1 MCLWVWFVHDG
12 ARDTA
17 ISDEGPAIAA
27 EDPLLRQLT
36 ADNQAQRDKD
46 AALVNALQDN
56 QALRAENSQLRAELE
71 DARASEPPHD

>member
-1 MCLWVWFVHDG
+1 VKPTTAVFAVVAVVWIMCLWVWFVHDG

-17 ISDEGPAIAA
+17 ISDEGPAIAV

-36 ADNQAQRDKD
+36 A
-46 AALVNALQDN
+46 DN